1 MSDSDDGFTSV
12 QWVMLIS
19 FTMVLLLMAANI
31 IAWQYGR
38 GAIRAAVDES
48 ARYGAALGRD
58 AVDCQTHG
66 VGMLR
71 GSNGLLA
78 GPMGDSVVLSCADV
92 GGVMT
97 ATATGAFE
105 WWVGGIAP
113 IDFSIVGHAVVEAA
127 P

>member
-1 MSDSDDGFTSV
+1 ML
-12 QWVMLIS
+12 LIS
-19 FTMVLLLMAANI
+19 FTMVLLLMTANI

-38 GAIRAAVDES
+38 GAVRAAVDES

-58 AVDCQTHG
+58 ANDCQTHAFD
-66 VGMLR
+66 MLR
-71 GSNGLLA
+71 GANGLLA
-78 GPMGDSVVLSCADV
+78 GPMGDSVVVACSATT
-92 GGVMT
+92 GVMT

-113 IDFSIVGHAVVEAA
+113 ITFTMIGHAVVEEA